1 MEVSRNQR
9 FAELIKLLIDK
20 NLVYNQVDFAQRV
33 GIGKSLVTEL
43 KKGVKTVTESMVE
56 RIVLAFPDVNEQWL
70 LTGEGEMLK
79 KKGESPALPY
89 KEVSRQAEVAIPF
102 FDDYMLA
109 ACGPSGFADGLKLTD
124 ASYISI
130 PNVPR
135 CDFAIRTTGRSMIN
149 RSNPELSIP
158 EGAIVCCR
166 YWKSA
171 NYVKYG
177 GVYALSTEDG
187 IIIKQLQQSDDPDTL
202 LCVSFNKEDGFQP
215 FKVPKGEIYPNG
227 LAEVVAVI
235 AVTYI

>member
-1 MEVSRNQR
+1 MIQNEELKGVIAKIKYTEGITQKEVAKQLGISNQYLSDVLNGR
-9 FAELIKLLIDK
+9 YRYTE
-20 NLVYNQVDFAQRV
+20 
-33 GIGKSLVTEL
+33 EL
-43 KKGVKTVTESMVE
+43 KKKIYGHYTY
-56 RIVLAFPDVNEQWL
+56 
-70 LTGEGEMLK
+70 LK

-124 ASYISI
+124 ANYISI
-130 PNVPR
+130 PSIPR